1 MNILQPHHDG
11 SDLYL
16 SNSAPNV
23 GERVEFR
30 VRVPA
35 AFPVSKLHI
44 RIYHDGEARTF
55 EMSLSKF
62 GSAENWW
69 SVKVPVLNLV
79 AQYRFLVVQT
89 DSYQWLNAG
98 GLFPFDVSSA
108 NDFQIIA
115 KPKYPQWINKSVF
128 YQIFPDR
135 FATSGKIRK
144 LPKEFVRRNWND
156 LPKGRDKTTGVE
168 YFGGDLEGVTEHLDH
183 ITNLGASGIY
193 FTPFFPARSTH
204 RYDASSFDRVD
215 SLLGGNEALF
225 ALSKAAAKKGIRI
238 MGDLTTN
245 HCGAGHAWIKK
256 ALADPRSK
264 ERAFFYW
271 DKSIKH
277 GYEGWWGLASLPKL
291 NYSSPLLRKLMWE
304 SKNSIVRKWL
314 RAPYGMAGWRIDVGN
329 MTGRYKDQDLN
340 REVMRGIR
348 QAMDEENPDAW
359 LVAENA
365 DHFPA
370 DLDGF
375 GWHGTMN
382 YNGFMR
388 PVWGWLQ
395 NNPEVEGGF
404 FGLPTS
410 VPQFS
415 GNQMVSAMNMFNAGI
430 PWRALVASMLL
441 LDSHDTARF
450 RSVVGGDFKR
460 HIAGIGLL
468 MTYPGV
474 PSIFAGDEIGTR
486 GAWGEDS
493 RRTIDWAD
501 HSKWDLE
508 FFSLVKELVSIR
520 RTSDALAYGGLRWLK
535 VEDDYIAYLR
545 ESKKETLLII
555 ITRKATRVELDLADH
570 GYEIDVL
577 LYGPVILGQEVHFNS
592 AAAEVGIWRLKD
604 IASQSYQNVIKYS

>member
-1 MNILQPHHDG
+1 MKSLQPHHDG

-16 SNSAPNV
+16 STSSPQL
-23 GERVEFR
+23 GESVEFR
-30 VRVPA
+30 VRVPVS
-35 AFPVSKLHI
+35 FPLTKMHL

-55 EMSLSKF
+55 EMAVSAST
-62 GSAENWW
+62 GSENWW
-69 SVKVPVLNLV
+69 SVRAPVLNLV
-79 AQYRFLVVQT
+79 AQYRFLIIEKK
-89 DSYQWLNAG
+89 SYQWLNAAG
-98 GLFPFDVSSA
+98 IFPFDVSSA
-108 NDFQIIA
+108 NDFQIFA

-135 FATSGKIRK
+135 FASSGAVRKI
-144 LPKEFVRRNWND
+144 PSEFVKRDWNT
-156 LPKGRDKTTGVE
+156 LPKGRDITTGVE
-168 YFGGDLEGVTEHLDH
+168 YFGGDLEGVAEHLDH
-183 ITNLGASGIY
+183 ITTLGASGIY

-215 SLLGGNEALF
+215 PLLGGDAALF
-225 ALSKAAAKKGIRI
+225 ALSKAANKKGIRI

-245 HCGAGHAWIKK
+245 HCGAGHTWIKK
-256 ALADPRSK
+256 ALADPKSK

-291 NYSSPLLRKLMWE
+291 NYSSTLLRKLVWD
-304 SKNSIVRKWL
+304 SKNSIVRRWL
-314 RAPYGMAGWRIDVGN
+314 RAPYNMAGWRIDVGN

-348 QAMDEENPDAW
+348 QAMDIENPDAW

-395 NNPEVEGGF
+395 QNPEIEGGF

-410 VPQFS
+410 VPQFT
-415 GNQMVSAMNMFNAGI
+415 GEQMVAAMQMFNGGI

-450 RSVVGGDFKR
+450 RNVVGGDVDR
-460 HIAGIGLL
+460 HLAGMGLL

-474 PSIFAGDEIGTR
+474 PSIFAGDEIGLR

-493 RRTIDWAD
+493 RRTINWSDRSNWD
-501 HSKWDLE
+501 HE
-508 FFSLVKELVSIR
+508 FFAEVKELVAIR
-520 RTSDALAYGGLRWLK
+520 RTSHALAYGGLRWVDLK
-535 VEDDYIAYLR
+535 DDYIAYLR
-545 ESKKETLLII
+545 ESKKEALLII
-555 ITRKATRVELDLADH
+555 VARKATKIDIDLSTY
-570 GYEIDVL
+570 GYELENSV
-577 LYGPVILGQEVHFNS
+577 YGPKLEGMRVRTTLPTAGI
-592 AAAEVGIWRLKD
+592 GIWRLQKF
-604 IASQSYQNVIKYS
+604 VK

>member
-16 SNSAPNV
+16 SNSAPKL

-30 VRVPA
+30 VRVPVG
-35 AFPVSKLHI
+35 FPVSKLHI

-55 EMSLSKF
+55 EMTLSKP

-69 SVKVPVLNLV
+69 SVRAPVLNLV

-89 DSYQWLNAG
+89 NSYQWLNAG

-135 FATSGKIRK
+135 FATSGKTRK

-204 RYDASSFDRVD
+204 RYDASSFDKVD
-215 SLLGGNEALF
+215 PLLGGNEALF

-245 HCGAGHAWIKK
+245 HCGAGHDWIKK
-256 ALADPRSK
+256 AIADPKSK

-410 VPQFS
+410 VPQFT
-415 GNQMVSAMNMFNAGI
+415 GVQMVSAMNMFNAGI
-430 PWRALVASMLL
+430 PWRALMASMLL

-450 RSVVGGDFKR
+450 RSVVGGDLQR
-460 HIAGIGLL
+460 HIAGVGLL
-468 MTYPGV
+468 MCYPGV
-474 PSIFAGDEIGTR
+474 PSIFAGDEIGMR

-501 HSKWDLE
+501 RSKWDLE
-508 FFSLVKELVSIR
+508 FFSAVKKLVSIR

-535 VEDDYIAYLR
+535 VEDDYIVFLR
-545 ESKKETLLII
+545 ESKKETLLVV
-555 ITRKATRVELDLADH
+555 ITRKATRVELDLVKH
-570 GYEIDVL
+570 GYVRDAL
-577 LYGPVILGQEVHFNS
+577 LYGPVIVGEGVHFNS
-592 AAAEVGIWRLKD
+592 AAADVGIWKLKVL
-604 IASQSYQNVIKYS
+604 AS

>member
-16 SNSAPNV
+16 SNSAPKL

-30 VRVPA
+30 VRVPVG
-35 AFPVSKLHI
+35 FPVSKLHI

-55 EMSLSKF
+55 EMSLSKP
-62 GSAENWW
+62 GSIENWW

-89 DSYQWLNAG
+89 NSYQWLNAG

-135 FATSGKIRK
+135 FASSGKTRK

-168 YFGGDLEGVTEHLDH
+168 YFGGDLEGVAEHLDH
-183 ITNLGASGIY
+183 ITNLGTSGIY

-204 RYDASSFDRVD
+204 RYDASSFDKVD
-215 SLLGGNEALF
+215 PLLGGNEALF

-245 HCGAGHAWIKK
+245 HCGAGHEWIKK
-256 ALADPRSK
+256 AIADPKSK

-329 MTGRYKDQDLN
+329 MTGRYKDQDMN

-415 GNQMVSAMNMFNAGI
+415 GNEMVSAMNMFNAGI
-430 PWRALVASMLL
+430 PWRALMASMLL

-450 RSVVGGDFKR
+450 RSVVGGDLQR
-460 HIAGIGLL
+460 HIAGVGLL
-468 MTYPGV
+468 MCYPGV
-474 PSIFAGDEIGTR
+474 PSIFAGDEIGMR

-501 HSKWDLE
+501 RSKWDLE
-508 FFSLVKELVSIR
+508 FFSAVKKLVSIR

-535 VEDDYIAYLR
+535 VEDDYIVFLR
-545 ESKKETLLII
+545 ESKKETLLVV
-555 ITRKATRVELDLADH
+555 ITRKATRVELDLVKH
-570 GYEIDVL
+570 GYVRDAL
-577 LYGPVILGQEVHFNS
+577 LYGPVIVGEGVHFNS
-592 AAAEVGIWRLKD
+592 AAADVGIWKLKVL
-604 IASQSYQNVIKYS
+604 AS